1 MCMRNFE
8 GKKRVEIRFETTST
22 DNKAQLTSSD
32 SIYIYIYIYIYMCVC
47 MCVYTG
53 THSHWMLGVLTPVIE
68 FCS

>member
-32 SIYIYIYIYIYMCVC
+32 SIYIYIYIYICVC
-47 MCVYTG
+47 VCVCVYIQVHTATG
-53 THSHWMLGVLTPVIE
+53 CWE
-68 FCS
+68 F